1 MSLSEVSLHK
11 VKPTSPGLRNR
22 TWFPHGTFNSL
33 GRVKK
38 LSKSIKSSSG
48 TNNVGKKTVLGKK
61 NYRKKYSFFFTR
73 DFFFN
78 NCKKILLTPL
88 GYSKETHTLKPFSVW
103 KTNTGFFFN
112 TNGNLE
118 GKLME
123 GLRLP
128 HTIVEPRLVFKKGFD
143 FRLGEKGSQAGKNKK
158 FASANG
164 TFFTVIAK
172 NPSFLTVRLPSKKI
186 RFFDID
192 AYYRSGPNLFQKKKN
207 LVYGSAG
214 FNFFINSKKSKVRGV
229 AKNPVDHPH
238 GGGEG
243 KKSGKKKSPQ
253 GWVNALR
260 HNRKK
265 LHL

>member
-11 VKPTSPGLRNR
+11 VKPTSPGLRAR
-22 TWFPHGTFNSL
+22 TWFPQGTFNSL

-38 LSKSIKSSSG
+38 LSKPIKNNSG
-48 TNNVGKKTVLGKK
+48 INNSGKKTVFGKK

-73 DFFFN
+73 YFFFN
-78 NCKKILLTPL
+78 NCKRVLLTPL
-88 GYSKETHTLKPFSVW
+88 GYSRETYTLKPFSVW

-112 TNGNLE
+112 TNGNFS
-118 GKLME
+118 GKLMQ

-128 HTIVEPRLVFKKGFD
+128 QTIVEPYLVFKKGFD
-143 FRLGEKGSQAGKNKK
+143 FRLGEKGSQAGKNRKV
-158 FASANG
+158 ASANG

-172 NPSFLTVRLPSKKI
+172 DSTFLTVRLPSKKI
-186 RFFDID
+186 GFFDIN

-207 LVYGSAG
+207 LIYGSAG
-214 FNFFINSKKSKVRGV
+214 FNFFINSRKSKVRGV

-253 GWVNALR
+253 GWVNAIR
-260 HNRKK
+260 HNKRNPR
-265 LHL
+265 L

>member
-1 MSLSEVSLHK
+1 MK
-11 VKPTSPGLRNR
+11 
-22 TWFPHGTFNSL
+22 
-33 GRVKK
+33 
-38 LSKSIKSSSG
+38 
-48 TNNVGKKTVLGKK
+48 
-61 NYRKKYSFFFTR
+61 
-73 DFFFN
+73 
-78 NCKKILLTPL
+78 
-88 GYSKETHTLKPFSVW
+88 
-103 KTNTGFFFN
+103 
-112 TNGNLE
+112 
-118 GKLME
+118 
-123 GLRLP
+123 GLRLSQ
-128 HTIVEPRLVFKKGFD
+128 TIVEPGLVFKKGFD
-143 FRLGEKGSQAGKNKK
+143 FRLGEKGSQAGKDKK

-172 NPSFLTVRLPSKKI
+172 NPSFLMARLPSKKI
-186 RFFDID
+186 KFFDIN

-207 LVYGSAG
+207 LAYGSAG

-265 LHL
+265 PHL

>member
-1 MSLSEVSLHK
+1 MSLSQVSLHK

-38 LSKSIKSSSG
+38 LSKSIKSGSG
-48 TNNVGKKTVLGKK
+48 INNVGKKTVLGKK

-78 NCKKILLTPL
+78 NCKRILLTPL
-88 GYSKETHTLKPFSVW
+88 GRSRETHTLKPFSIW

-112 TNGNLE
+112 TNGNL
-118 GKLME
+118 GDKLMK
-123 GLRLP
+123 GLRLSQ
-128 HTIVEPRLVFKKGFD
+128 TIVEPGLVFKKGFD
-143 FRLGEKGSQAGKNKK
+143 FRLGEKGSQAGKDKK

-172 NPSFLTVRLPSKKI
+172 NPSFLMARLPSKKI
-186 RFFDID
+186 KFFDIN

-207 LVYGSAG
+207 LAYGSAG

-265 LHL
+265 PHL